1 MLSLPLTLLPPLALS
16 LRSCILFLPPSVP
29 AGAHSLPS
37 SFPPHA
43 PLYSGPFR
51 AFLHTPIPSRR
62 PILFTLYPY
71 APRPSAPAFS
81 RPILTLIISP
91 DPFLRSRVLSLPPSL
106 RSLHSLD
113 LSLRSALPSL
123 PPTVRTRRK
132 KMKESLCKWDSEQM
146 LSRESKRA
154 CYMWSLGIGSL
165 VFIEADPTVWRL
177 LNLCTLLLCSYVRMF
192 LFSTFPLLRP
202 TRRVYTC
209 GFLGFSISLS

>member
-1 MLSLPLTLLPPLALS
+1 M
-16 LRSCILFLPPSVP
+16 RSCILLFPLAALFSSRSIPTPLAPPLLHFLAPSSRSSFLP
-29 AGAHSLPS
+29 
-37 SFPPHA
+37 
-43 PLYSGPFR
+43 
-51 AFLHTPIPSRR
+51 T
-62 PILFTLYPY
+62 LFY
-71 APRPSAPAFS
+71 APVS
-81 RPILTLIISP
+81 SP
-91 DPFLRSRVLSLPPSL
+91 SLPPSL

-209 GFLGFSISLS
+209 GLLGFSISLS